1 LGKEPTETIEK
12 NRKLGIKMRIG
23 IISGY
28 FNPIHTGHLD
38 YIESAKQECG
48 VLYVIVNSDKQVK
61 VKGSEPFMDEDSRV
75 RIVKALQAV
84 NYAFISVDEDETV
97 VKSIEQIYK
106 CNQNDPFIDSF
117 VFMNGGDRIAGNT
130 PEEEYCRDNDIE
142 TLYNIG
148 GGKTQSSSTLI
159 ERSKV
164 RGV

>member
-1 LGKEPTETIEK
+1 MGKEPTETIEK
-12 NRKLGIKMRIG
+12 NRKVGIKMRIG

-38 YIESAKQECG
+38 YIESAKQQCG

-117 VFMNGGDRIAGNT
+117 VFMNGGDRVEGNT
-130 PEEEYCRDNDIE
+130 PEEKYCRDNNME
-142 TLYNIG
+142 TLYNVG

>member
-1 LGKEPTETIEK
+1 MK
-12 NRKLGIKMRIG
+12 IG

-38 YIESAKQECG
+38 YIEAAKQKCG
-48 VLYVIVNSDKQVK
+48 VLYVIVNSDAQVN
-61 VKGSEPFMDEDSRV
+61 VKGSVAFMNEGDRV

-84 NYAFISVDEDETV
+84 NYAFVSVDEDASV

-117 VFMNGGDRIAGNT
+117 VFMNGGDRVAGNT
-130 PEEEYCRDNDIE
+130 PEEEYCREIGIE

-159 ERSKV
+159 KRSNI

>member
-1 LGKEPTETIEK
+1 MK
-12 NRKLGIKMRIG
+12 IG

-38 YIESAKQECG
+38 YIEAAKQKCG
-48 VLYVIVNSDKQVK
+48 VLYVIVNSDAQVNI
-61 VKGSEPFMDEDSRV
+61 KGSVAFMNEDDRV

-84 NYAFISVDEDETV
+84 NYAFVSVDEDASV

-117 VFMNGGDRIAGNT
+117 VFMNGGDRVAGNT
-130 PEEEYCRDNDIE
+130 PEEEYCREIGIE

-159 ERSKV
+159 KRSNI

>member
-1 LGKEPTETIEK
+1 
-12 NRKLGIKMRIG
+12 MRIG

-38 YIESAKQECG
+38 YIESAKRECG

-148 GGKTQSSSTLI
+148 GGKTQSSSILI

>member
-12 NRKLGIKMRIG
+12 NRKVGIKMRIG

-38 YIESAKQECG
+38 YIESAKQQCG

-117 VFMNGGDRIAGNT
+117 VFMNGGDRVEGNT
-130 PEEEYCRDNDIE
+130 PEEKYCRDNNIE
-142 TLYNIG
+142 TLYNVG

>member
-12 NRKLGIKMRIG
+12 NRKVGIKMRIG

-38 YIESAKQECG
+38 YIESAKQQCG

-117 VFMNGGDRIAGNT
+117 VFMNGGDRVEGNT
-130 PEEEYCRDNDIE
+130 PEEKYCRDNNME
-142 TLYNIG
+142 TLYNVG

>member
-1 LGKEPTETIEK
+1 MK
-12 NRKLGIKMRIG
+12 IG

-38 YIESAKQECG
+38 YIEAAKQKCG
-48 VLYVIVNSDKQVK
+48 VLYVIVNNDAQVN
-61 VKGSEPFMDEDSRV
+61 VKGSVAFMNEGDRV

-84 NYAFISVDEDETV
+84 NYAFVSVDEDASV

-117 VFMNGGDRIAGNT
+117 VFMNGGDRVAGNT
-130 PEEEYCRDNDIE
+130 PEEEYCREIGIE

-159 ERSKV
+159 KRSNI

>member
-1 LGKEPTETIEK
+1 MGKEPTETIEK
-12 NRKLGIKMRIG
+12 NRKVGIKMRIG

-117 VFMNGGDRIAGNT
+117 VFMNGGDRVEGNT
-130 PEEEYCRDNDIE
+130 PEEKYCRDNNIE
-142 TLYNIG
+142 TLYNVG

>member
-1 LGKEPTETIEK
+1 
-12 NRKLGIKMRIG
+12 MRIG

-38 YIESAKQECG
+38 YIESAKQQCG

-117 VFMNGGDRIAGNT
+117 VFMNGGDRVEGNT
-130 PEEEYCRDNDIE
+130 PEEKYCRDNNIE
-142 TLYNIG
+142 TLYNVG

>member
-1 LGKEPTETIEK
+1 
-12 NRKLGIKMRIG
+12 MRIG

-28 FNPIHTGHLD
+28 FNPLHTGHLD
-38 YIESAKQECG
+38 YIESAKRECG
-48 VLYVIVNSDKQVK
+48 VLYVIVNSDEQVK

-75 RIVKALQAV
+75 RIVKALQSV
-84 NYAFISVDEDETV
+84 NYAFVSVDEDETV

-117 VFMNGGDRIAGNT
+117 VFMNGGDRVAGNT
-130 PEEEYCRDNDIE
+130 PEEEYCRNNNIE

-148 GGKTQSSSTLI
+148 GGKTQSSSILI

>member
-38 YIESAKQECG
+38 YIESAKRECG

-148 GGKTQSSSTLI
+148 GGKTQSSSALI

>member
-1 LGKEPTETIEK
+1 
-12 NRKLGIKMRIG
+12 MRIG

>member
-1 LGKEPTETIEK
+1 MGKEPTETIEK

-38 YIESAKQECG
+38 YIESAKRECG

-148 GGKTQSSSTLI
+148 GGKTQSSSILI

>member
-1 LGKEPTETIEK
+1 
-12 NRKLGIKMRIG
+12 MRIG

-38 YIESAKQECG
+38 YIESAKQQCG

-117 VFMNGGDRIAGNT
+117 VFMNGGDRVEGNT
-130 PEEEYCRDNDIE
+130 PEEKYCRDNNME
-142 TLYNIG
+142 TLYNVG

>member
-1 LGKEPTETIEK
+1 VCYYVLIAGQ
-12 NRKLGIKMRIG
+12 
-23 IISGY
+23 
-28 FNPIHTGHLD
+28 LD
-38 YIESAKQECG
+38 AQ
-48 VLYVIVNSDKQVK
+48 VN
-61 VKGSEPFMDEDSRV
+61 VKGSVAFMNEDDRV

-84 NYAFISVDEDETV
+84 NYAFVSVDEDASV

-117 VFMNGGDRIAGNT
+117 VFMNGGDRVAGNT
-130 PEEEYCRDNDIE
+130 PEEEYCREIGIE

-159 ERSKV
+159 KRSNI

>member
-1 LGKEPTETIEK
+1 
-12 NRKLGIKMRIG
+12 MRIG

-159 ERSKV
+159 QRSKI

>member
-1 LGKEPTETIEK
+1 MK
-12 NRKLGIKMRIG
+12 IG

-38 YIESAKQECG
+38 YIEAAKQKCG
-48 VLYVIVNSDKQVK
+48 VLYVIVNSDAQVN
-61 VKGSEPFMDEDSRV
+61 VKGSVAFMNEGDRV

-84 NYAFISVDEDETV
+84 NYAFVSVDEDASV

-106 CNQNDPFIDSF
+106 CNQDDPFIDSF
-117 VFMNGGDRIAGNT
+117 VFMNGGDRVAGNT
-130 PEEEYCRDNDIE
+130 PEEEYCREIGIE

-159 ERSKV
+159 QKSKI

>member
-1 LGKEPTETIEK
+1 
-12 NRKLGIKMRIG
+12 MRIG

-38 YIESAKQECG
+38 YIESAKQQCG

-148 GGKTQSSSTLI
+148 GGKTQSSSILI

>member
-1 LGKEPTETIEK
+1 MK
-12 NRKLGIKMRIG
+12 IG

-38 YIESAKQECG
+38 YIEAAKQKCG
-48 VLYVIVNSDKQVK
+48 VLYVIVNSDAQVN
-61 VKGSEPFMDEDSRV
+61 VKGSVAFMNEGDRV

-84 NYAFISVDEDETV
+84 NYAFVSVDEDASV

-106 CNQNDPFIDSF
+106 CNQDDPFIDSF
-117 VFMNGGDRIAGNT
+117 VFMNGGDRVAGNT
-130 PEEEYCRDNDIE
+130 PEEEYCREIGIE

-159 ERSKV
+159 KRSNI

>member
-117 VFMNGGDRIAGNT
+117 VFMNGGDRVEGNT
-130 PEEEYCRDNDIE
+130 PEEKYCRDNNIE
-142 TLYNIG
+142 TLYNVG

>member
-1 LGKEPTETIEK
+1 
-12 NRKLGIKMRIG
+12 M
-23 IISGY
+23 
-28 FNPIHTGHLD
+28 
-38 YIESAKQECG
+38 
-48 VLYVIVNSDKQVK
+48 YVIVNSDKQVK

-117 VFMNGGDRIAGNT
+117 VFMNGGDRVEGNT
-130 PEEEYCRDNDIE
+130 PEEKYCRDNNME
-142 TLYNIG
+142 TLYNVG

>member
-1 LGKEPTETIEK
+1 MK
-12 NRKLGIKMRIG
+12 IG

-38 YIESAKQECG
+38 YIEAAKQKCG
-48 VLYVIVNSDKQVK
+48 VLYVIVNNDAQVN
-61 VKGSEPFMDEDSRV
+61 VKGSVAFMNEGDRV

-84 NYAFISVDEDETV
+84 NYAFVSVDEDASV

-106 CNQNDPFIDSF
+106 CNQDDPFIDSF
-117 VFMNGGDRIAGNT
+117 VFMNGGDRVAGNT
-130 PEEEYCRDNDIE
+130 PEEEYCREIGIE

-159 ERSKV
+159 QKSKI

>member
-1 LGKEPTETIEK
+1 
-12 NRKLGIKMRIG
+12 MRIG

-117 VFMNGGDRIAGNT
+117 VFMNGGDRIEGNT
-130 PEEEYCRDNDIE
+130 PEEKYCRDNNIE
-142 TLYNIG
+142 TLYNVG
-148 GGKTQSSSTLI
+148 GGKTESSSRLL
-159 ERSKV
+159 EKSKI

>member
-1 LGKEPTETIEK
+1 
-12 NRKLGIKMRIG
+12 MRIG

-130 PEEEYCRDNDIE
+130 PEEEYCRDNNIE

-159 ERSKV
+159 QRSKI

>member
-1 LGKEPTETIEK
+1 MGKEPTETIEK
-12 NRKLGIKMRIG
+12 NRKVGIKMRIG

-38 YIESAKQECG
+38 YIESAKQQCG

-117 VFMNGGDRIAGNT
+117 VFMNGGDRVEGNT
-130 PEEEYCRDNDIE
+130 PEEKYCRDNNIE
-142 TLYNIG
+142 TLYNVG

>member
-1 LGKEPTETIEK
+1 MGKEPTETIEK
-12 NRKLGIKMRIG
+12 NRKVGIKMRIG

-117 VFMNGGDRIAGNT
+117 VFMNGGDRIEGNT
-130 PEEEYCRDNDIE
+130 PEEKYCRDNNIE
-142 TLYNIG
+142 TLYNVG

-159 ERSKV
+159 ERSNV

>member
-1 LGKEPTETIEK
+1 
-12 NRKLGIKMRIG
+12 MRIG

-38 YIESAKQECG
+38 YIESAKRECG

-142 TLYNIG
+142 TLYNVG

>member
-1 LGKEPTETIEK
+1 MGKEPTETIEK

>member
-1 LGKEPTETIEK
+1 MK
-12 NRKLGIKMRIG
+12 IG

-38 YIESAKQECG
+38 YIEAAKQKCG
-48 VLYVIVNSDKQVK
+48 VLYVIVNNDAQVN
-61 VKGSEPFMDEDSRV
+61 VKGSVAFMNEGDRV

-84 NYAFISVDEDETV
+84 NYAFVSVDEDASV

-117 VFMNGGDRIAGNT
+117 VFMNGGDRVAGNT
-130 PEEEYCRDNDIE
+130 PEEEYCREIGIE

-159 ERSKV
+159 QKSKI